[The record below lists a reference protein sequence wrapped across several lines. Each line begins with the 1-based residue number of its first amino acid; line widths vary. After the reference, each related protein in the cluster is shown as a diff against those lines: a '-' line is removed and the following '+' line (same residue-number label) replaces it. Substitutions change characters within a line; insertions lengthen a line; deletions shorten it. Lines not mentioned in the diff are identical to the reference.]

1 MRPKDV
7 LAWLALAAGLAPML
21 LFLSG
26 CAIQAQVRGSL
37 FQREAPART
46 AEDAQNELLADQR
59 LLEALGCSSSNL
71 EAALIALDVPQQTA
85 SRRALVAYAAAG
97 RSGRCYQ
104 PATESAGGVR

>member
-1 MRPKDV
+1 MRRKDLEAWAAIV
-7 LAWLALAAGLAPML
+7 ATLLAGAL
-21 LFLSG
+21 LSG
-26 CAIQAQVRGSL
+26 CAIQVQGRASL
-37 FQREAPART
+37 FQREAPARSV
-46 AEDAQNELLADQR
+46 EDQQNELLADQR

-104 PATESAGGVR
+104 PGPEAR